1 MPLRCGCDNWYHN
14 NDDNASSKTN
24 KEMSNLND
32 IASLGRELGFY
43 ILYTCSLPMAVRNQ
57 LNIPINMG
65 VPTLEIEKMVF
76 SNNNKQSKLKRKR
89 FTHDIFKY

>member
-1 MPLRCGCDNWYHN
+1 MPLWCGCDNWYHN

-57 LNIPINMG
+57 LKLEQNM
-65 VPTLEIEKMVF
+65 TWHDFFQKNEKISRIF
-76 SNNNKQSKLKRKR
+76 
-89 FTHDIFKY
+89 HPFKYCYQR